1 MIEQIRLASI
11 TPFSSRDFPGRLAA
25 VIFLQG
31 CNWRCSYCHN
41 SAMQAR
47 DRQPDSPSWEDA
59 LAWLS
64 DRRGLI
70 GGVVFSGGEPTL
82 QADLATAIG
91 EVHSM
96 GFEVGLHTSGA
107 YPDWLEACLPHLAW
121 VGLDFKMPAARLAE
135 LTGVPAGH
143 RVGESIR
150 RVLASG
156 IAYEIR
162 TTVDAA
168 YHDQATLEAMA
179 AELAE
184 CGVPRSAWV
193 LQVMHDDDGR
203 ICPLSAAIAHQAAQT
218 LGLRLQDINSPE

>member
-11 TPFSSRDFPGRLAA
+11 TPFSSREFPGRLAA
-25 VIFLQG
+25 VLFLQG
-31 CNWRCSYCHN
+31 CSWRCGYCHN

-47 DRQPDSPSWEDA
+47 DRQPGSPSWEDA

-70 GGVVFSGGEPTL
+70 EGVVFSGGEPTL

-91 EVHSM
+91 EVHGM

-107 YPDWLEACLPHLAW
+107 YPDWLAACLPRLAW
-121 VGLDFKMPAARLAE
+121 VGLDYKMPAARLAE
-135 LTGVPAGH
+135 LTGAAAGH
-143 RVGESIR
+143 RVSESIR

-156 IAYEIR
+156 VDYEIR

-168 YHDQATLEAMA
+168 YHDRATLALMA
-179 AELAE
+179 TELAGH
-184 CGVPRSAWV
+184 GVPRSAWV
-193 LQVMHDDDGR
+193 LQTMRDDGGR
-203 ICPLSAAIAHQAAQT
+203 VCPLSAALAGQAGT
-218 LGLRLQDINSPE
+218 ELGLRLREAE